1 MLHSDPKRLRDCV
14 GLAPGLA
21 KRLAGFGFFDSA
33 QLLGAVAVEGVH
45 DRLAEGLGLDRGA
58 LAEAVAVARRE
69 ADLPDGFEETVAYEE
84 RSFGARAPTP
94 AVEAD
99 IRALQTPLQ
108 APAVVPPAVNRIAE
122 LPALCGHA
130 DVAASVALSVSTVY
144 AHHCSRN
151 GGEEPLSE
159 QLISRHA
166 HSLDDDGPWQVRLL
180 QALVK
185 PLGRWAPLVL
195 AANDVRGAKN
205 ALAGGRL
212 MSVTIPVYASWA
224 QNAGVRQTGRI
235 TMRLGEEPAI
245 GGQALCIVGYQ
256 DKADYP
262 GGGYFVVRN
271 SAGPAW
277 AWASPFGPGHGTIP
291 YAYIARDGWELA
303 GVA

>member
-1 MLHSDPKRLRDCV
+1 V
-14 GLAPGLA
+14 APC
-21 KRLAGFGFFDSA
+21 
-33 QLLGAVAVEGVH
+33 
-45 DRLAEGLGLDRGA
+45 
-58 LAEAVAVARRE
+58 
-69 ADLPDGFEETVAYEE
+69 EE
-84 RSFGARAPTP
+84 RSFGARAPSA
-94 AVEAD
+94 AVEAE
-99 IRALQTPLQ
+99 IGALQTPLQ

-122 LPALCGHA
+122 LPALCGA
-130 DVAASVALSVSTVY
+130 AETSASIAVAVSTVY

-151 GGEEPLSE
+151 GGVEPLSD
-159 QLISRHA
+159 QMIRRHA
-166 HSLDDDGPWQVRLL
+166 EGLDDVEPGQLQAL
-180 QALVK
+180 QALVNSTTQS
-185 PLGRWAPLVL
+185 RWTPLVL

-224 QNAGVRQTGRI
+224 HNAGVRQTGRI

-271 SAGPAW
+271 SLGPNW
-277 AWASPFGPGHGTIP
+277 AYASPFGPGHGTIP

>member
-1 MLHSDPKRLRDCV
+1 MLHSDPKHLRDCV
-14 GLAPGLA
+14 GLAPWLA

-33 QLLGAVAVEGVH
+33 QLLGAVAVEGME
-45 DRLAEGLGLDRGA
+45 DRLAEGLGVDRGA
-58 LAEAVAVARRE
+58 LAEAIAATRRE
-69 ADLPDGFEETVAYEE
+69 ADWDAFNPANVPCEE

-94 AVEAD
+94 AAEAEID
-99 IRALQTPLQ
+99 ALQTPLQ

-130 DVAASVALSVSTVY
+130 QNSASIAVAVSTVY

-151 GGEEPLSE
+151 GDAEPLSD
-159 QLISRHA
+159 QLIRRHA
-166 HSLDDDGPWQVRLL
+166 MRVEDGDSGQLRAL
-180 QALVK
+180 QTLV
-185 PLGRWAPLVL
+185 GASARCAPLVL

-205 ALAGGRL
+205 ALASGRL

-224 QNAGVRQTGRI
+224 RNEGVRQTGRI
-235 TMRLGEEPAI
+235 TMRLGEEPVI

-271 SAGPAW
+271 SLGPNW
-277 AWASPFGPGHGTIP
+277 AYASPFGPGYGTIP
-291 YAYIARDGWELA
+291 YAYIAREGWELA